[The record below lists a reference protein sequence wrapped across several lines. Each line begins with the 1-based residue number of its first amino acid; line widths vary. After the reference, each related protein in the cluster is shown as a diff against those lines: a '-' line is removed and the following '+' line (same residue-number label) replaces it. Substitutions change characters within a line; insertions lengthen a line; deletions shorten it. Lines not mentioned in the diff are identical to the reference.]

1 MNKLTAVQRFFRL
14 LQLDRKDIS
23 YVYLYA
29 IFSGLITLSLP
40 LGVQAI
46 IGMIAGGAL
55 SAALILLIVIVTLGT
70 MMTGILKVMQLTVT
84 EVIQRRIFARS
95 SFEFAWRL
103 PRIQYEKLLGD
114 YPPELVN
121 RFFDTLTLQKGLPKL
136 LTDVSTAALQ
146 IVFGLL
152 LISLYHV
159 TFVAFSLIL
168 LITLTLIFYY
178 TGPRGLSTS
187 LMESKYKYKVAH
199 WLEEIG
205 RAVTTFK
212 LSGQSKLALKKA
224 EKLVDSYLD
233 HRQSHFKILMVQ
245 YGWMVA
251 ITTLI
256 TLSLLA
262 IGSVLVIDNS
272 ITIGQF
278 VAAEIII
285 ILILGSVE
293 KLILS
298 IDTIYDMLTAVEK
311 IGYVTDLP
319 LEKGAEGICFDQ
331 IDRSGKGLEVSFQ
344 NLSFCFPDSD
354 RLVID
359 DLTLLA
365 SAGEKICILGPNGSG
380 KSTLIQLTGMLYTN
394 FQGSISYN
402 GIPVRNL
409 DYQNI
414 RMHIGD
420 YMRDEDLFR
429 ASLLDNLWM
438 HDSEPDLDQVQ
449 KVISNMGLTTY
460 VAKLPNGYQTELL
473 PGGRNLPASV
483 RTKLLLARTLMGEP
497 RLLALGD
504 FGASL
509 NSADRRKIADLLT
522 DPNSIHTV
530 LAVSDDPYFASK
542 CDRII
547 YLDDGKLVLSGTYTE
562 LVKEKRVAVAL
573 GLIPDDE
580 NLLN

>member
-121 RFFDTLTLQKGLPKL
+121 RFFDTLTLQKGVPKL

-359 DLTLLA
+359 DLTLLV

-473 PGGRNLPASV
+473 PSGRNLPASV

>member
-121 RFFDTLTLQKGLPKL
+121 RFFDTLTLQKGVPKL

-359 DLTLLA
+359 DLTLLV

-380 KSTLIQLTGMLYTN
+380 KSTLIQLAGMLYTN

-473 PGGRNLPASV
+473 PSGRNLPASV